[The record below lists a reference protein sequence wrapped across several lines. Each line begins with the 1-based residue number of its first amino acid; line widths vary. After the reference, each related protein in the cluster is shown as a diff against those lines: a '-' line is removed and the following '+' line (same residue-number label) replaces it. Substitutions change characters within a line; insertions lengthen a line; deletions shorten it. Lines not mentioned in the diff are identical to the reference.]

1 MCAIPPF
8 LPLSIPGPFPAKTK
22 STLSAL
28 PVEKTRQAMEGL
40 TNALDTMLRPDAVIQ
55 VKGSCKI
62 CGQSVWNNEERFK
75 TCGEDGVYEVCD
87 PPPLTM
93 HERFVP
99 PHSTLTWAVAS
110 RASTAPSLPALCVAG
125 LCAHGLP

>member
-1 MCAIPPF
+1 MCVVPPF
-8 LPLSIPGPFPAKTK
+8 LPLSIPVTSPEKQ
-22 STLSAL
+22 SHLVAL
-28 PVEKTRQAMEGL
+28 HVEKTSAMESL

-55 VKGSCKI
+55 VKGPCKI

-87 PPPLTM
+87 PSPLIV
-93 HERFVP
+93 HERFAP
-99 PHSTLTWAVAS
+99 PHSTLTWAAAS
-110 RASTAPSLPALCVAG
+110 RASTAPCLPALCVTG

>member
-1 MCAIPPF
+1 MCGVPPF
-8 LPLSIPGPFPAKTK
+8 LPLSIPCPFPAKTK

-28 PVEKTRQAMEGL
+28 PVEKTSAMESL

-110 RASTAPSLPALCVAG
+110 RASTAPCLPALCVAG

>member
-1 MCAIPPF
+1 MCHVPPF
-8 LPLSIPGPFPAKTK
+8 LPLSISCPFPAKTK
-22 STLSAL
+22 YTLSAL
-28 PVEKTRQAMEGL
+28 PVEKTSAMESL

-87 PPPLTM
+87 PSPLTM

>member
-1 MCAIPPF
+1 MCAVPPF
-8 LPLSIPGPFPAKTK
+8 LPLSIPCPFPAKTR

-28 PVEKTRQAMEGL
+28 PVEKTSAMESL

-87 PPPLTM
+87 PSPLTV

-110 RASTAPSLPALCVAG
+110 RASTAPCLPALCVTG